1 MTSPFG
7 SCGGSPSWALSAGWP
22 GSESAGRTSS
32 PSTTTDAGQRD
43 GDAGDDGPVA
53 WDFLTSS
60 YDAVAT
66 KYEARF
72 EDEFD
77 DKPRDHEDLLEALA
91 RSVEDPVADIGC
103 GPGQI
108 GAFVRQ
114 QGRRVIGIDLSP
126 EMAKLAKLRLDAAL
140 VADMRALPLRR
151 DSVGGLVAF
160 YAVIHLRR
168 AELDATLGEF
178 HRVLR
183 PGGRVVLSTHEG
195 ARRRRARRAP
205 PRTHSLRGDAV
216 RARRARRSEPSGR
229 ARGDRSRATSPTRSR
244 ARPSGSMSRPASPDC
259 TPDRATP
266 RSPVR
271 CGLA

>member
-1 MTSPFG
+1 MDGT
-7 SCGGSPSWALSAGWP
+7 
-22 GSESAGRTSS
+22 
-32 PSTTTDAGQRD
+32 RD
-43 GDAGDDGPVA
+43 GDAGNDGPVA
-53 WDFLTSS
+53 WDFLPSS
-60 YDAVAT
+60 YDTVAT
-66 KYEARF
+66 KYESRF
-72 EDEFD
+72 EDELD
-77 DKPRDHEDLLEALA
+77 DKPRDRELLEALA
-91 RSVEDPVADIGC
+91 RSVGDPVADIGC

-168 AELDATLGEF
+168 AELGAALGEF

-195 ARRRRARRAP
+195 TGVVELDEFLQEPVPFAATLFGLDELVGASHRAGLEVIVAERREPYPIESKTLRLYVEARKP
-205 PRTHSLRGDAV
+205 
-216 RARRARRSEPSGR
+216 
-229 ARGDRSRATSPTRSR
+229 
-244 ARPSGSMSRPASPDC
+244 
-259 TPDRATP
+259 
-266 RSPVR
+266 
-271 CGLA
+271 